1 MGFPGPSAPPLR
13 GLSRSPCQTWTRLAK
28 TLRGNLDT
36 FSLADLL
43 QWLEINALSGRVIVT
58 RDEVT
63 RTIDLKGGA
72 IVFVSSSRPEERLGA
87 FLTAR
92 SLLQEQAVYELLAES
107 FVTGRNLTRLILER
121 KLLTREALG
130 EAVESLAIQI
140 LLDLFHW
147 SGATFEFDPLYRIE
161 DLIRIHLSLRGQVL
175 AFHGA
180 KSLDDSGEIKP
191 PKASSAKADMLAWEQ
206 EFSPE
211 VLAESFWSILDTLPG
226 DRFTPAELRGH
237 FLSFHQ
243 FAERVRKRLLEPVRL
258 FPLYDDTGAMLRQAL
273 QEGAGPER
281 IVQIA
286 ALDPFLTAD
295 VLYLANALRTEPARL
310 VGTVRE
316 AAEVVGAP
324 AMTRLVGLLAD
335 PGTPKLPSAEKMEQ
349 VVRRA
354 ALSTA
359 VAASHL
365 SQAWD
370 MSTDLAYTLGLLEL
384 LGSYDLLKLLM
395 RVSFQPGPVRAPT
408 LNRFRTVFGRALAR
422 KLNLPRMHEE
432 VLGSTGRVTAKS
444 PASEQLIFFAKQLAP
459 TEQIGSE
466 WMSEDPELADRYAS
480 LPLKPGLPQLVE
492 RDAAMLRDILQL

>member
-1 MGFPGPSAPPLR
+1 MSNLGRVS
-13 GLSRSPCQTWTRLAK
+13 K
-28 TLRGNLDT
+28 TLRGTLDT

-43 QWLEINALSGRVIVT
+43 QWLEINALSGRVVVK

-72 IVFVSSSRPEERLGA
+72 IVFVSSSRPEERLGV
-87 FLTAR
+87 FLVAR
-92 SLLQEQAVYELLAES
+92 STLAEQVVYELLAES

-121 KLLTREALG
+121 KLMTREALG
-130 EAVESLAIQI
+130 EAVENLAIQI

-147 SGATFEFDPLYRIE
+147 SGASFEFDPLYRIE

-180 KSLDDSGEIKP
+180 KSVDDSGKIRLQSSITATADTAAWELEFSNESL
-191 PKASSAKADMLAWEQ
+191 ASS
-206 EFSPE
+206 
-211 VLAESFWSILDTLPG
+211 FWTILDTLPG
-226 DRFTPAELRGH
+226 DRFTPVELRAH

-243 FAERVRKRLLEPVRL
+243 FAERVKKRMLEPVRL

-273 QEGAGPER
+273 EEDAGPER
-281 IVQIA
+281 VVQIA

-295 VLYLANALRTEPARL
+295 ILYLANALRHGAGRL

-316 AAEVVGAP
+316 AAEVVGAT
-324 AMTRLVGLLAD
+324 ALKRLVGLLAD
-335 PGTPKLPSAEKMEQ
+335 AGSPKVPSGEKMEQ

-365 SQAWD
+365 SGAWKVSKD
-370 MSTDLAYTLGLLEL
+370 TAYTLGLLEP
-384 LGSYDLLKLLM
+384 LGSYDLLKLLIT
-395 RVSFQPGPVRAPT
+395 VSFQPGPVRAAT
-408 LNRFRTVFGRALAR
+408 LNRFRTVFGRTLAR
-422 KLNLPRMHEE
+422 KLNLPAMHEE

-444 PASEQLIFFAKQLAP
+444 PASEQLIFFAKQLVP
-459 TEQIGSE
+459 TDQIGSE

-480 LPLKPGLPQLVE
+480 LSLKPDLPQLVA